1 MWTYIVRR
9 ACIGIVLLLTL
20 SLVTFAMFL
29 GSPNLNPAKKACG
42 KNCNETQIAFTKKV
56 LGYDQPVVTQ
66 WGSFV
71 KGVVVGRDYPAS
83 KELREA
89 DPNGVSHCAAPC
101 LGYSKIN
108 ETPVNDVVKD
118 AIPITLSLAMLAVV
132 LWLLFGVLL
141 GVVAAVFKG
150 RVLDRL
156 LVGLTLVAYAFPTF
170 FIATILLKFGAVK
183 WGLWPEPTYTAIADG
198 GVGAWFAGLIL
209 PAITLALVYMAS
221 YTRITRAFVI
231 ESMQEDYIRTAKAK
245 GLAQRKV
252 LFKHG
257 LRAALTPLV
266 TMVGLDFAALLGGAI
281 ITESVFGYQGLGYRA
296 VEANSQQDL
305 PILVALVV
313 LAGAFVIVANI
324 VVDVL
329 YAVIDPRVRL
339 G

>member
-1 MWTYIVRR
+1 MWTYIFRR
-9 ACIGIVLLLTL
+9 VCIGIVLLLTL

-29 GSPNLNPAKKACG
+29 GSSDLNPAKKACG
-42 KNCNETQIAFTKKV
+42 KNCTAAQVEFTKKV
-56 LGYDQPVVTQ
+56 LGYDEPVVNQ
-66 WGSFV
+66 WASFV
-71 KGVVVGRDYPAS
+71 KGVAVGRDYPAS
-83 KELREA
+83 AELREA
-89 DPNGVSHCAAPC
+89 DPSGVTHCDAPC

-108 ETPVNDVVKD
+108 ETPVNDVISD
-118 AIPITLSLAMLAVV
+118 AVPITLSLAVIAVV
-132 LWLLFGVLL
+132 IWLFFGVLL

-156 LVGLTLVAYAFPTF
+156 VVAITLVAYAFPTF
-170 FIATILLKFGAVK
+170 FIATILLRFGAVQ
-183 WGLWPEPTYTAIADG
+183 WGLWPEPEYVSIADG
-198 GVGAWFAGLIL
+198 GVFGWLGGVML
-209 PAITLALVYMAS
+209 PAITLALVYIAG

-245 GLAQRKV
+245 GLAPRKV

-266 TMVGLDFAALLGGAI
+266 TMVGLDFAGLLGGAI

-296 VEANSQQDL
+296 VEASNQQDL

-339 G
+339 A